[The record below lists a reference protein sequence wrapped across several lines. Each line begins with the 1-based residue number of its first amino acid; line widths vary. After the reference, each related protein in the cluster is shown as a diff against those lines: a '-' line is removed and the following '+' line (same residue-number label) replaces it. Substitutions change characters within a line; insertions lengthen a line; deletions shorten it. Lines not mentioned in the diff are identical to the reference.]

1 MRSDLS
7 VQARSLCYIACR
19 RTSSLEKRAKAGAFA
34 YHTLCYRSFVDFSR
48 LNPGLLYT
56 FLVVADAGQISE
68 AARRLHLS
76 QPAITAQIRRLES
89 DLNTPLFIRSVHG
102 VALTPPAARLRER
115 LQRVFGELER
125 TLQELDQTQELTG
138 VLHFAASTTCA
149 AHFVPSIFI
158 RFRHYHPDVGLQL
171 VVGNAK
177 EVLEHVREQRV
188 GLGLL
193 GGHER
198 SPGVRLEPFMPDEI
212 IPVCGAQI
220 PDPKLRRAIANVKS
234 ARDLEHLPV
243 IWREQ
248 GAGTRAVAEEVLKD
262 SGVNMKKL
270 DQGVEIGSTEA
281 IKSLIIAGV
290 GVAFFSCWEI
300 QNELA
305 SGAMREI
312 DIPGLRIHRV
322 FSWAIPSGEIGGL
335 AGEFYKFA
343 NLIRN
348 ELSAVS
354 VRTWRMTL

>member
-1 MRSDLS
+1 MEFNR
-7 VQARSLCYIACR
+7 I
-19 RTSSLEKRAKAGAFA
+19 
-34 YHTLCYRSFVDFSR
+34 
-48 LNPGLLYT
+48 NPGLLYT
-56 FLVVADAGQISE
+56 FLVVADVGQISE

-115 LQRVFGELER
+115 LQRVFGELENI
-125 TLQELDQTQELTG
+125 LEELDRTQELSG
-138 VLHFAASTTCA
+138 VLHFAASTTSA

-158 RFRHYHPDVGLQL
+158 RFRHYHPEVGLRL

-220 PDPKLRRAIANVKS
+220 PDPKLRRAIAGVKS
-234 ARDLEHLPV
+234 VQDLEHVPV

-248 GAGTRAVAEEVLKD
+248 GAGTRAVVEGDLKERGL
-262 SGVNMKKL
+262 SLRKL
-270 DQGVEIGSTEA
+270 DKGLEIGSTEA
-281 IKSLIIAGV
+281 IKSMVIAGL
-290 GVAFFSCWEI
+290 GIAFFSCWEI

-305 SGAMREI
+305 SGALKEI
-312 DIPGLRIHRV
+312 EIPGLRIHRV

-335 AGEFYKFA
+335 PGEFYRFA
-343 NLIRN
+343 NSIRN

>member
-1 MRSDLS
+1 
-7 VQARSLCYIACR
+7 
-19 RTSSLEKRAKAGAFA
+19 
-34 YHTLCYRSFVDFSR
+34 VDFSR

-115 LQRVFGELER
+115 LQRVFGELEQ

-234 ARDLEHLPV
+234 ARDLEHLPI

-270 DQGVEIGSTEA
+270 NQGVEIGSTEA
-281 IKSLIIAGV
+281 IKSLIIAGL

-305 SGAMREI
+305 SGAVREI
-312 DIPGLRIHRV
+312 EIPGLRIHRV

-335 AGEFYKFA
+335 AGEFYRFA
-343 NLIRN
+343 NSIRN

>member
-1 MRSDLS
+1 MAVSCWPFTRSQFDLL
-7 VQARSLCYIACR
+7 RIR
-19 RTSSLEKRAKAGAFA
+19 KRKLELLEESKSWSFRLLPA
-34 YHTLCYRSFVDFSR
+34 YYPLFVEFNR

-76 QPAITAQIRRLES
+76 QPAIPDQFGLLNS

-115 LQRVFGELER
+115 LQRVFGELEK

-212 IPVCGAQI
+212 IPVCGAQL
-220 PDPKLRRAIANVKS
+220 PEPKLRRAIS
-234 ARDLEHLPV
+234 
-243 IWREQ
+243 
-248 GAGTRAVAEEVLKD
+248 
-262 SGVNMKKL
+262 NMK
-270 DQGVEIGSTEA
+270 
-281 IKSLIIAGV
+281 
-290 GVAFFSCWEI
+290 
-300 QNELA
+300 
-305 SGAMREI
+305 
-312 DIPGLRIHRV
+312 
-322 FSWAIPSGEIGGL
+322 
-335 AGEFYKFA
+335 
-343 NLIRN
+343 
-348 ELSAVS
+348 
-354 VRTWRMTL
+354 